1 MRDVV
6 VLLMMVLGFGLLLT
20 AQLRL
25 VFVLLLEI
33 PRWRGLLAFLFPP
46 FAVLYGWRAG
56 RRINVVVWLT
66 SALIYLAGFGAS
78 YWGR

>member
-1 MRDVV
+1 MRAYVEWGSGTKRSEEKRPFTRPLVV
-6 VLLMMVLGFGLLLT
+6 
-20 AQLRL
+20 
-25 VFVLLLEI
+25 

-66 SALIYLAGFGAS
+66 SALIYVAGFGAS